1 MGLLQNGYRHN
12 LTGKLFGGT
21 SLDGANPSVHVYRGH
36 RTAANRNILAGEAIT
51 DRLASVPSG
60 NRPSQAWIMART
72 SGGMSS
78 RNVAGLSIGAFGA
91 GAMGVNIDGSAD
103 ITFTADATAQ
113 LIASAIGSATFTVTA
128 SGSALATL
136 NAVGTASF
144 TLTTSGTMGALA
156 WGVGAA
162 GITVNATLTSYAK
175 GFMQGSTI
183 GGGAI
188 TNESVAAAVWVSPT
202 RTLTSGGGG
211 GGSAPTAEE
220 NANAV
225 WQHAFVGKLLT
236 VAKYLG
242 LK

>member
-36 RTAANRNILAGEAIT
+36 RTAANRNMLAGEAIT
-51 DRLASVPSG
+51 DPLASVPSG

-78 RNVAGLSIGAFGA
+78 RNVANLTVTVGGS
-91 GAMGVNIDGSAD
+91 GAMGVNGVGSSTL
-103 ITFTADATAQ
+103 TFVADATGG

-136 NAVGTASF
+136 NAVGSATF

-156 WGVGAA
+156 WGEGAA
-162 GITVNATLTSYAK
+162 GLTVSATLTSYAK
-175 GFMQGSTI
+175 GLMVGSTI
-183 GGGAI
+183 DTSTLTADQ
-188 TNESVAAAVWVSPT
+188 VASAVWNYS
-202 RTLTSGGGG
+202 
-211 GGSAPTAEE
+211 
-220 NANAV
+220 
-225 WQHAFVGKLLT
+225 Q
-236 VAKYLG
+236 
-242 LK
+242 

>member
-51 DRLASVPSG
+51 DPLASVPSG

-78 RNVAGLSIGAFGA
+78 RNVANLTVTVGGS
-91 GAMGVNIDGSAD
+91 GAMGVNGVGSSTL
-103 ITFTADATAQ
+103 TFTADATGG

-136 NAVGTASF
+136 NAVGGASF

-156 WGVGAA
+156 WGIGAA
-162 GITVNATLTSYAK
+162 SMQVTAAMTSYAK
-175 GFMQGSTI
+175 GFMVGSTI
-183 GGGAI
+183 DTSTLTADQ
-188 TNESVAAAVWVSPT
+188 VASAVWNYS
-202 RTLTSGGGG
+202 
-211 GGSAPTAEE
+211 
-220 NANAV
+220 
-225 WQHAFVGKLLT
+225 Q
-236 VAKYLG
+236 
-242 LK
+242 

>member
-51 DRLASVPSG
+51 DPLASVPSG

-78 RNVAGLSIGAFGA
+78 RNVAQLTITANGG
-91 GAMGVNIDGSAD
+91 GAMGVNAEGDSVLS
-103 ITFTADATAQ
+103 FTAEATAE

-136 NAVGTASF
+136 NAVGSASF

-156 WGVGAA
+156 WGEGAA
-162 GITVNATLTSYAK
+162 GLTVSATLTSYAK
-175 GFMQGSTI
+175 GFMIGSTI
-183 GGGAI
+183 DTSTLTADQ
-188 TNESVAAAVWVSPT
+188 VASAVWNYS
-202 RTLTSGGGG
+202 
-211 GGSAPTAEE
+211 
-220 NANAV
+220 
-225 WQHAFVGKLLT
+225 Q
-236 VAKYLG
+236 
-242 LK
+242 

>member
-36 RTAANRNILAGEAIT
+36 RTAANRNMLAGEAIT
-51 DRLASVPSG
+51 DPLASVPSG

-78 RNVAGLSIGAFGA
+78 RNVANLTVTVGGS
-91 GAMGVNIDGSAD
+91 GAMGVNGVGSSTL
-103 ITFTADATAQ
+103 TFTADATGG

-136 NAVGTASF
+136 NAVGSASF

-156 WGVGAA
+156 WGEGAA
-162 GITVNATLTSYAK
+162 SMQVTATMTSYGV
-175 GFMQGSTI
+175 GFMVGSTI
-183 GGGAI
+183 DNTVLTAEQI
-188 TNESVAAAVWVSPT
+188 ADAVWAK
-202 RTLTSGGGG
+202 TL
-211 GGSAPTAEE
+211 P
-220 NANAV
+220 
-225 WQHAFVGKLLT
+225 
-236 VAKYLG
+236 
-242 LK
+242 

>member
-36 RTAANRNILAGEAIT
+36 RTAANRNMLAGEAIT
-51 DRLASVPSG
+51 DPLVSVPSG
-60 NRPSQAWIMART
+60 NRPQQAWIMART

-113 LIASAIGSATFTVTA
+113 LIASAIGSASFTVTA

-136 NAVGTASF
+136 NAVGAASF

-156 WGVGAA
+156 WGTGAA
-162 GITVNATLTSYAK
+162 SMQVTATMTSYGV
-175 GFMQGSTI
+175 GFMVGSTI
-183 GGGAI
+183 DTSTLTADQ
-188 TNESVAAAVWVSPT
+188 VAAAVLAAAIISPIH
-202 RTLTSGGGG
+202 SNVVAGQ
-211 GGSAPTAEE
+211 SSIAD
-220 NANAV
+220 AV
-225 WQHAFVGKLLT
+225 W
-236 VAKYLG
+236 AKTLP
-242 LK
+242 

>member
-21 SLDGANPSVHVYRGH
+21 SLDGANPSVHVYWGH
-36 RTAANRNILAGEAIT
+36 RAAANRNILAGEGIT
-51 DRLASVPSG
+51 DSLASVPNG
-60 NRPSQAWIMART
+60 NRPSQAWIMARV

-78 RNVAGLSIGAFGA
+78 RNSANLTVTAGGS
-91 GAMGVNIDGSAD
+91 GAMGVNIDG
-103 ITFTADATAQ
+103 TADMTFSAEGTAQ
-113 LIASAIGSATFTVTA
+113 LIASASGSATFAVTA
-128 SGSALATL
+128 SGSVLAVL
-136 NAVGTASF
+136 NAAGSASF
-144 TLTTSGTMGALA
+144 ALTTFATIGAKA
-156 WGVGAA
+156 WGEGAA
-162 GITVNATLTSYAK
+162 IMTVTATMTSYAK
-175 GFMQGSTI
+175 GNMIGSTI
-183 GGGAI
+183 GGGAV
-188 TNESVAAAVWVSPT
+188 TNESVAAAVWVNPT

-225 WQHAFVGKLLT
+225 WQHSFVAKLLT